1 MWNPG
6 MRHMFRGSCQS
17 LVRGWAKEDRQCS
30 LLPTVWPMVCAE
42 ISPVPRWGS
51 GKRLGGSQDWPRPGV
66 GKDPQWQVAQQQRI
80 PLFIKRSNETSF
92 PVMNAI
98 QTKPSVP
105 WQNKLRQRTCKRAL
119 SPGNLISFSPTQR
132 NHLWDNRNFIYYQF
146 LAQGS
151 PNPGNF
157 LSAKSIRSVFS
168 SNIWS
173 LTPPPWHRAPKSPGN
188 FLGDSS
194 VFCSTEVT
202 LSGSLNRGQSPER
215 PSYD

>member
-6 MRHMFRGSCQS
+6 MRHLFRGSCQS

-30 LLPTVWPMVCAE
+30 LLPTVWPMGAQKFPLCPGE
-42 ISPVPRWGS
+42 GLER
-51 GKRLGGSQDWPRPGV
+51 DWEDHRTGQGLEF

-80 PLFIKRSNETSF
+80 PLFTKRSNETSF

-98 QTKPSVP
+98 QTKPSVS
-105 WQNKLRQRTCKRAL
+105 WQDKLRQRTCKCAL

-132 NHLWDNRNFIYYQF
+132 NHLWDNRKFIYCQF

-151 PNPGNF
+151 PNPCNL
-157 LSAKSIRSVFS
+157 LSAKSIRSVLS

-194 VFCSTEVT
+194 ICCFTEVT
-202 LSGSLNRGQSPER
+202 LSGSLNRGQSPGR